1 MKDEIREHILAILNS
16 CWHNTVGV
24 PDIEI
29 SGQEMKE
36 VESFIKSNRIEG
48 YLYRALQ
55 KGNGNAVILRCCGAL
70 YKENLRAYSKIME
83 SIKYVAKCLKNHND
97 EYALVNGSYYIP
109 FVCKP
114 GDRIQK
120 DIDILVDRQKYDQI
134 HKELIAHGFIQS
146 IIEGETIRE
155 AGRIEKIVAFKNN
168 KHVIPYYKNCLN
180 DNIGD
185 VWIDVDISELD
196 EEDFKKFLEK
206 RLLPDDS
213 EITCLDLET
222 NIVYACKTIY
232 TKLKTFRYI
241 KQKQDNVLFYFC
253 ELNQMI
259 RDYFDCVSWEKVEQR
274 VKKMKLEKA
283 VYYTVSVLIE
293 LFGTSYIKPQRD
305 ALCNL
310 TDRLNVQDIFL
321 VNRIYDEKEHKE
333 YVYDCSEKEYLFS
346 MHHGQLLRED
356 KKDQKGKED

>member
-1 MKDEIREHILAILNS
+1 MKEEIREHILAVLNS
-16 CWHNTVGV
+16 CWDNTLEV
-24 PDIEI
+24 PDVEV
-29 SGQEMKE
+29 SGQEIE
-36 VESFIKSNRIEG
+36 EIENFIRNNRIEG

-55 KGNGNAVILRCCGAL
+55 KGTGNVTILGCCSAL
-70 YKENLRAYSKIME
+70 YKENLSAYSKIMD
-83 SIKYVAKCLKNHND
+83 SIKYVAECLKNHND

-114 GDRIQK
+114 GDRFQK
-120 DIDILVDRQKYDQI
+120 DIDILVDKQKYNQI

-146 IIEGETIRE
+146 IIEDGTIRE
-155 AGRIEKIVAFKNN
+155 AGRIEKIVAFENN

-196 EEDFKKFLEK
+196 EEDFKNFLEK
-206 RLLPDDS
+206 KLLPEDS
-213 EITCLDLET
+213 EITCLDLEA
-222 NIVYACKTIY
+222 NIVYVCKTIY
-232 TKLKTFRYI
+232 SKLKTFRYI

-253 ELNQMI
+253 ELNQI
-259 RDYFDCVSWEKVEQR
+259 IQNHFDCISWEKVEQR

-310 TDRLNVQDIFL
+310 ADGLNVQDIFL
-321 VNRIYDEKEHKE
+321 LTVFMTKRNIKSTFMIVLKKNIFS
-333 YVYDCSEKEYLFS
+333 VCIICSC
-346 MHHGQLLRED
+346 
-356 KKDQKGKED
+356 